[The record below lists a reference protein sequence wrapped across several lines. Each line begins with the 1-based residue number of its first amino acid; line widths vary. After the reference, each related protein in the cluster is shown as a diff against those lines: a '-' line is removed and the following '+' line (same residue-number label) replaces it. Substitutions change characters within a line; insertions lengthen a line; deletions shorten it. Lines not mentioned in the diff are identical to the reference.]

1 MRNLSPRLNGRCL
14 SLPIT
19 EQQLRHPLQGHVLPW
34 IPLPPLSG
42 PCSRSAW
49 QGSVGPRLNA
59 APPPCPATLT
69 LAWFGL
75 AWLGLAILG
84 LPQFAVAMALS
95 LEGACTSQY
104 CGLVWVRPCLVSPW
118 TERSLI
124 ATFLSHDPREN
135 PAVLTL
141 GAGGTGASLS
151 HGDLVGIAW
160 KSFCPAGG
168 YSAARALRDGG
179 SPTPGLGIFNLP
191 AHFFGASKVQGVL
204 AQSALWDLLAYSLSL
219 LATPEIGQ

>member
-1 MRNLSPRLNGRCL
+1 MRRGGREGEVRLFQPQSPC
-14 SLPIT
+14 T
-19 EQQLRHPLQGHVLPW
+19 WQPLL
-34 IPLPPLSG
+34 LPP
-42 PCSRSAW
+42 
-49 QGSVGPRLNA
+49 PRA
-59 APPPCPATLT
+59 RPP
-69 LAWFGL
+69 
-75 AWLGLAILG
+75 
-84 LPQFAVAMALS
+84 
-95 LEGACTSQY
+95 GADA
-104 CGLVWVRPCLVSPW
+104 G
-118 TERSLI
+118 
-124 ATFLSHDPREN
+124 PREN

-219 LATPEIGQ
+219 LATPEIGMY